1 MSIFVETDPDGFIL
15 FDEPEEASG
24 LSDRFAREFRK
35 RGFVDRFA
43 KSFKES
49 EHPRDSGGQFT
60 SGGGDV
66 VGGLPLSGQESL
78 VKRVSQTTRN
88 SLSEALEDP
97 KVSEIARRG
106 GLSEIRV
113 ESLRGKKKP
122 KNGWSAGHVG
132 LTDTAGGDS
141 ALLIHPKSAEF
152 VEKSS
157 VEVRRRHGLKR
168 VICHEAGHGLWSRV
182 GGEELKKKFADAVQ
196 KDKDILGYVSRT
208 VNVKAPAG
216 AWDESSRLVTEAFAE
231 IVALEQYDPERY
243 GQLSGDIRQVVSEM
257 QERADRLSER
267 FPLGWKFGE
276 DTKKTYDT
284 STPEGRRDLV
294 REHLADYSSKEGDKG
309 GWVPLGDLYNSYSE
323 EYADSFDLLTSRSGG
338 STLWIGDMVE
348 SLRELKKK
356 NSVEI
361 KGGNRPGSMKVR
373 PAKTESPFILEME
386 EIEKNKPQP
395 LAGQKSLFSKLA
407 AEFNRRGFVDRYQ
420 QQKLIDWEE
429 EKHPRDD
436 DGKFTSGSGTPEKT
450 KEEKPREE
458 KKTEQETAQEA
469 PTTVQEPDRSWDAP
483 KVPTKRSLEINNH
496 WALEGAQASEAV
508 FQEDRLK
515 RFVNTDDMDLSR
527 ESQKFREIL
536 FDWDYRLKH
545 DRGAFI
551 QEFWGDAVDDDL
563 PEKGIRLNNLGKYPA
578 ATLRETWD
586 RRGGPDIYDAILHM
600 KKATEFNPFI
610 GVTSGTTQI
619 SPKWG
624 KALAEGHDESFNKL
638 REAYPYFF
646 PSDSG
651 PIKEAGPV
659 YDEEAIKLLWSGDL
673 WELVEGVSSDREY
686 LDRIFVD
693 QKRSLEPEYH
703 PVFKVDKKHG
713 SAPDYLVPI
722 GLRNNDDGAITR
734 KAMLNGDK
742 TLKAGSAQRAW
753 AKKKIQHDLSEA
765 IKSMPEEDRD
775 DFDNMANVLWGTPVR
790 FAPKGA
796 SESQLE
802 QQMKGKDLLQENV
815 GMLIDNWAGTSGD
828 ADPTAL
834 FLQMAAQE
842 ELGSGDYGGLKDME
856 VPDEIAVP
864 WDDFGEIT
872 GIDEGKIIH
881 GLAIDYAKAAEGLN
895 MLNHTYRVFDIASE
909 WSTPQ
914 EASDFKNDLRE
925 ELVTAG
931 VFPEQIAGA
940 SSAIISGF
948 DRKKL
953 PAQGTAMSEEEK
965 EEAKDIYR
973 ALHDI
978 LGPTYDNIDD
988 IDVLDD
994 FEERVVAL
1002 RSVARQVRDNPKLA
1016 REIETNKKKRSRGLA
1031 QNEALLKA
1039 RTRYKSAG
1047 AGGRVFI
1054 RAMYDNTQKMFSR
1067 MGYSKDDTV
1076 TLYRGIKFRADQ
1088 MPKELADLPIN
1099 APFSTPSTITGYDQ
1113 QPLSSFSTSADIA
1126 AVFSAPYKPNQS
1138 DNYAGE
1144 IGFQTAEEV
1153 PISRIVAT
1161 HQSGFGCLT
1170 EREMVVM
1177 PSKSTPAIK
1186 VWKQEAGSRPMR
1198 EEDAVPGYNQMTENG
1213 KWVRKPGTNDIELQ
1227 VEGVD

>member
-35 RGFVDRFA
+35 RGFVDR
-43 KSFKES
+43 
-49 EHPRDSGGQFT
+49 
-60 SGGGDV
+60 
-66 VGGLPLSGQESL
+66 
-78 VKRVSQTTRN
+78 
-88 SLSEALEDP
+88 
-97 KVSEIARRG
+97 
-106 GLSEIRV
+106 
-113 ESLRGKKKP
+113 
-122 KNGWSAGHVG
+122 
-132 LTDTAGGDS
+132 
-141 ALLIHPKSAEF
+141 
-152 VEKSS
+152 
-157 VEVRRRHGLKR
+157 
-168 VICHEAGHGLWSRV
+168 
-182 GGEELKKKFADAVQ
+182 
-196 KDKDILGYVSRT
+196 
-208 VNVKAPAG
+208 
-216 AWDESSRLVTEAFAE
+216 
-231 IVALEQYDPERY
+231 
-243 GQLSGDIRQVVSEM
+243 
-257 QERADRLSER
+257 
-267 FPLGWKFGE
+267 
-276 DTKKTYDT
+276 
-284 STPEGRRDLV
+284 
-294 REHLADYSSKEGDKG
+294 
-309 GWVPLGDLYNSYSE
+309 
-323 EYADSFDLLTSRSGG
+323 
-338 STLWIGDMVE
+338 
-348 SLRELKKK
+348 
-356 NSVEI
+356 
-361 KGGNRPGSMKVR
+361 
-373 PAKTESPFILEME
+373 
-386 EIEKNKPQP
+386 
-395 LAGQKSLFSKLA
+395 
-407 AEFNRRGFVDRYQ
+407 YQ

-436 DGKFTSGSGTPEKT
+436 DGKFTSGSGTPEKAE
-450 KEEKPREE
+450 EEKPREE
-458 KKTEQETAQEA
+458 KKTEQEPAQEA

-527 ESQKFREIL
+527 EEQKFREIL
-536 FDWDYRLKH
+536 FDWDYRLKY
-545 DRGAFI
+545 DRVAFI

-563 PEKGIRLNNLGKYPA
+563 PEIGIRHNKLGKYPA

-610 GVTSGTTQI
+610 GVTSGTI
-619 SPKWG
+619 DKPPG

-651 PIKEAGPV
+651 PMKEAGPV
-659 YDEEAIKLLWSGDL
+659 YDEAATELLWSGAL
-673 WELVEGVSSDREY
+673 WELVEGVSSDREH

-693 QKRSLEPEYH
+693 QKRSLEPESH

-722 GLRNNDDGAITR
+722 GLRNNNDGAITR
-734 KAMLNGDK
+734 KAMLHGDQA
-742 TLKAGSAQRAW
+742 LSAGTAQRSW
-753 AKKKIQHDLSEA
+753 AKKKIQHDLANA
-765 IKSMPEEDRD
+765 IESMPQEDRD

-790 FAPKGA
+790 LAPKGA

-815 GMLIDNWAGTSGD
+815 GMLIDNWASTSGD

-864 WDDFGEIT
+864 WDDFPRGEIT
-872 GIDEGKIIH
+872 GIDERHIIH
-881 GLAIDYAKAAEGLN
+881 GLAMEYARAAEGLN
-895 MLNHTYRVFDIASE
+895 MLNHTYRVLDIASE

-914 EASDFKNDLRE
+914 EASDFKNDLR
-925 ELVTAG
+925 
-931 VFPEQIAGA
+931 
-940 SSAIISGF
+940 
-948 DRKKL
+948 KKL
-953 PAQGTAMSEEEK
+953 PAHGTVMSKEE

-1016 REIETNKKKRSRGLA
+1016 REIETNKKKRSIGLA
-1031 QNEALLKA
+1031 KNAALLKA
-1039 RTRYKSAG
+1039 RSRYKSVG
-1047 AGGRVFI
+1047 WGGRVFI

-1076 TLYRGIKFRADQ
+1076 TLYRGIKFSADQ

-1099 APFSTPSTITGYDQ
+1099 DTFSTPSTITGYDQ
-1113 QPLSSFSTSADIA
+1113 QPLSSFSTSAVIA
-1126 AVFSAPYKPNQS
+1126 AVFSAPYKPDQY
-1138 DNYAGE
+1138 DNYSGE
-1144 IGFQTAEEV
+1144 IGLQTAEEV

-1198 EEDAVPGYNQMTENG
+1198 EEDVVTGYNQMTENG

-1227 VEGVD
+1227 VKGVD